1 MSGRGANNNSGGG
14 GRGRGGRSGSG
25 GGRGRGGS
33 KGGKGSTKQPQPS
46 SQKASTNNQSQSNS
60 NNTGR
65 GSGGGGGRGSSRRN
79 RRDRG
84 GGKGATEAKKK
95 KEEEAKAAA
104 EKAAIKAKQIE
115 AEKKRQEEIDRR
127 TTLQSNYNISIN
139 SAIST
144 LENYTTN
151 ASIHEKLRHE
161 LSDKVPPGESKSSL
175 AINRHNFESSKKKL
189 KSDLKKCTAFVKKI
203 KAGQYGTPKE
213 ILDLPNGA
221 IKTLNLTRYVEEV
234 AGALL
239 DPTTKVKGS
248 GMSCFCFELLY
259 S

>member
-14 GRGRGGRSGSG
+14 GGRGRGGGRSGS

-33 KGGKGSTKQPQPS
+33 KGGKGKPQSS
-46 SQKASTNNQSQSNS
+46 SQKASTNNTSQS

-65 GSGGGGGRGSSRRN
+65 GGSGGGGRGSSRRN

-95 KEEEAKAAA
+95 KEEEAKVAA

-115 AEKKRQEEIDRR
+115 AEKQRQEEIDRR
-127 TTLQSNYNISIN
+127 STLQSNYNISIN

-161 LSDKVPPGESKSSL
+161 LSDKVPPGESKSPL
-175 AINRHNFESSKKKL
+175 TTKRTNFESSKKKL

-213 ILDLPNGA
+213 IMDLPNGP

-248 GMSCFCFELLY
+248 GMSFYFVIVLLY